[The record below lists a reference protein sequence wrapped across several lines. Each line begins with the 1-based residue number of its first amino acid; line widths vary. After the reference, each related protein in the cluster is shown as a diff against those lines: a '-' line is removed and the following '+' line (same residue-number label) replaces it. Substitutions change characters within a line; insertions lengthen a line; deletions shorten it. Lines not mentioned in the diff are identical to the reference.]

1 MKNIRTTAAVAAIA
15 CLAALSAVP
24 ASAAVISN
32 PTNTDSFVYLS
43 GAGTGGGQQT
53 QFVGE
58 TFTAPIS
65 GAVTN
70 FQFTL
75 NSSALPSL
83 YGAIYAWDGSQPT
96 TLLWQSPVVSASAG
110 LLDFSPVGAN
120 VTQGQ
125 TYVAFLSTYGID
137 QNGHSNAGSATRRRL
152 PAVCRLQLE
161 LDPQS
166 RQSGVCQRPGRRAGL
181 APGRQQFPRC
191 HLLCNDHQRRPRADH
206 LGDADPRF
214 RGRRTNGGSAP
225 QRAAGGLNGLP
236 MGVGKAA
243 MEAAFPASRLNCRC
257 RAV

>member
-137 QNGHSNAGSATRRRL
+137 QNGHSDAGSATVADCL
-152 PAVCRLQLE
+152 PFAGCNSNSIPNLGNLVFANVLADGPVWRQAVNN
-161 LDPQS
+161 S
-166 RQSGVCQRPGRRAGL
+166 RDATFSVTITSA
-181 APGRQQFPRC
+181 
-191 HLLCNDHQRRPRADH
+191 RPRADH

-214 RGRRTNGGSAP
+214 RGRRIDGGSAP
-225 QRAAGGLNGLP
+225 QRAAGGLNGSP